1 MALYKPETVRIV
13 DHEFEVLIPESE
25 IYKRLDELAER
36 LNRDYDGKKPVLLG
50 VLNGSFIFLS
60 DLAKRLQLE
69 CEIHFV
75 KLSSYGDEM
84 ESSGVV
90 KDVIGL
96 EFDVRDRHLI
106 IVEDIVDTG
115 RSLTHMLQSLSGK
128 NPASLQIAT
137 FLHKKEATV
146 FPLDIKYVGFEIP
159 NRFVLGYGLDYAQY
173 GRNLAQLYVLK
184 ED

>member
-1 MALYKPETVRIV
+1 MSLYNPETIKIAQ
-13 DHEFEVLIPESE
+13 HEFQVLFDEPT
-25 IYKRLDELAER
+25 IYQRLDELAEQIKKEYA
-36 LNRDYDGKKPVLLG
+36 DKKPVLLG
-50 VLNGSFIFLS
+50 VLNGAFVFLS
-60 DLAKRLQLE
+60 DLAKRLDFD

-90 KDVIGL
+90 RDVIGL
-96 EFDVRDRHLI
+96 ELDITNRHIL

-115 RSLTHMLQSLSGK
+115 RSLTHMLQGLSSK
-128 NPASLQIAT
+128 KPASLNIAT
-137 FLHKKEATV
+137 FLHKPEATV
-146 FPLDIKYVGFEIP
+146 FPLDIKYVAFRIP